1 MKRFIRPT
9 VAFLLAV
16 LCLSLAAYATAE
28 PEVTAGC
35 APVAENL
42 EITTYRG
49 VSVGGVL
56 SAVDPD
62 GDDVTFTVTTP
73 PGKGTLEVEEDGH
86 FVYTPDEGRR
96 GKDYFGYKAVDSEGN
111 SSQEATV
118 IIRLVKQKTKVTYS
132 DMDGN
137 GGACAAVTLAE
148 RGLFTGE
155 NLAGSYV
162 FSPDTPVTRSQFLAM
177 CIEISGA
184 PLLQDVSVT
193 GFADDGEIEA
203 WAKPYVGT
211 ALRSGVISGYTDGET
226 SAVFGANRAI
236 SVGEAA
242 VILDRALDL
251 TDTSAVWSTYEEA
264 VPAWASQ
271 SMSDLAACGMLPH
284 GVSAASAALT
294 RVQAAEMLAE
304 AMRVLDDR

>member
-9 VAFLLAV
+9 VAFLMAV
-16 LCLSLAAYATAE
+16 LCLSLAVYAAAE
-28 PEVTAGC
+28 PEATTGN

-56 SAVDPD
+56 SAVDPE
-62 GDDVTFTVTTP
+62 GDSLTFTVTTP
-73 PGKGTLEVEEDGH
+73 PSKGTLELEEDGH
-86 FVYTPDEGRR
+86 FVYTPDQGRR
-96 GKDYFGYKAVDSEGN
+96 GKDYFGYKALDSAGN

-132 DMDGN
+132 DMAGN
-137 GGACAAVTLAE
+137 GGAYAAVALSE

-177 CIEISGA
+177 CMELSGA
-184 PLLQDVSVT
+184 PLLEDVSAT
-193 GFADDGEIEA
+193 GFADDGEIGS
-203 WAKPYVGT
+203 WAKPYVST
-211 ALRSGVISGYTDGET
+211 ALKSGVISGYTDGET
-226 SAVFGANRAI
+226 SAVFGADRAV

-251 TDTSAVWSTYEEA
+251 TDTSVVWSSYEEA

-284 GVSAASAALT
+284 GVSAAGEILT

-304 AMRVLDDR
+304 AMRVLDAR

>member
-1 MKRFIRPT
+1 MKRFIRPAI
-9 VAFLLAV
+9 AFLMAV
-16 LCLSLAAYATAE
+16 LYLSLAVYATAE
-28 PEVTAGC
+28 PEAAGS

-62 GDDVTFTVTTP
+62 GDSLSFTVTTP

-86 FVYTPDEGRR
+86 FVYTPGEGRR
-96 GKDYFGYKAVDSEGN
+96 GKDYFGYKAVDSDGN

-184 PLLQDVSVT
+184 PLLQDVSAT

-203 WAKPYVGT
+203 WAKPYVST
-211 ALRSGVISGYTDGET
+211 ALRNGIISGYTDGET
-226 SAVFGANRAI
+226 AAVFGAERPI

-242 VILDRALDL
+242 VILDRALEL
-251 TDTSAVWSTYEEA
+251 TDTSVVWSTYEEA

-284 GVSAASAALT
+284 GVSAASESLT

-304 AMRVLDDR
+304 AMRVLDKR